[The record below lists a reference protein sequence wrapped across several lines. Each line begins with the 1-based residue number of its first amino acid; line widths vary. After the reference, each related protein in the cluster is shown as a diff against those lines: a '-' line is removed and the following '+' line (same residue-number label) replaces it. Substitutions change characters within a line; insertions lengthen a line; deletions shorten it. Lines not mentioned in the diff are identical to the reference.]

1 MKELSIYIHIPF
13 CVRKCLY
20 CDFLS
25 FPVSGTVS
33 RIETP
38 SALCAGSSA
47 EEKIKHYVNLIK
59 KELVRESVKYRQHQ
73 VISVFWGGGTP
84 SLLSGNIIT
93 DVMEIVRKNYRMEA
107 GAEIT
112 MEMNPGTADAQK
124 LRQYVAAGI
133 NRLSIGLQSADD
145 SELARIG
152 RIHDYR
158 TFLNTYD
165 AAEKAGFRNI
175 NIDLM
180 SALPGQSAASYEQT
194 LKRVI
199 ALLPEHISA
208 YSLILEEG
216 TPLYERR
223 ADYLFPTEEEEQE
236 MDRLTR
242 EVLASGGYH
251 RYEISNY
258 ALEGYECRHNKVYW
272 QRGDYAGFGLGASSM
287 VGNVRWSNPAEME
300 HYRKYV
306 EQPGVEADVC
316 GEVGTVQ
323 GKVQAA
329 ETAAEYV
336 PARQILTT
344 REQMEE
350 FMFLG
355 LRMVNGVSEE
365 KFERTFG
372 LPMETVYGDVL
383 AGLYRQGLLLKEQ
396 NRIRLTER
404 GMEVGNYAMAQF
416 LFN

>member
-1 MKELSIYIHIPF
+1 
-13 CVRKCLY
+13 
-20 CDFLS
+20 
-25 FPVSGTVS
+25 
-33 RIETP
+33 
-38 SALCAGSSA
+38 
-47 EEKIKHYVNLIK
+47 
-59 KELVRESVKYRQHQ
+59 
-73 VISVFWGGGTP
+73 
-84 SLLSGNIIT
+84 
-93 DVMEIVRKNYRMEA
+93 
-107 GAEIT
+107 
-112 MEMNPGTADAQK
+112 
-124 LRQYVAAGI
+124 
-133 NRLSIGLQSADD
+133 
-145 SELARIG
+145 
-152 RIHDYR
+152 
-158 TFLNTYD
+158 
-165 AAEKAGFRNI
+165 
-175 NIDLM
+175 
-180 SALPGQSAASYEQT
+180 
-194 LKRVI
+194 
-199 ALLPEHISA
+199 
-208 YSLILEEG
+208 
-216 TPLYERR
+216 
-223 ADYLFPTEEEEQE
+223 

-242 EVLASGGYH
+242 EILASGGYH

-300 HYRKYV
+300 QYRKYV

-329 ETAAEYV
+329 ETAAEYI

-416 LFN
+416 LFD